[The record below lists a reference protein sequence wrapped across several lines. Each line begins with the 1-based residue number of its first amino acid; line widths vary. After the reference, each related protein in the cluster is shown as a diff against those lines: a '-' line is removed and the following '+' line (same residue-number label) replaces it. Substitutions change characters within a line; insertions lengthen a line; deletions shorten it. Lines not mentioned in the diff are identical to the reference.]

1 LITKMVILGIV
12 GLVVIAIALSPS
24 PGNVLHQAQS
34 MTTPSQTL
42 AQSDPQSMTTPSQTL
57 VQSDPV
63 TEPVFT
69 SVAVVPGEVV
79 VNLSQ
84 TFTVEVWINNV
95 TDMAGWQIRLV
106 WSRQI
111 IKCVKAQINTP
122 PEWGGVPLDLFNKTE
137 SDANK
142 IDPNAV
148 YAAWLFAQG
157 IENDYSDTCGQYVK
171 AECYG
176 PHGGSY
182 RNPFNG
188 SIAVVT
194 FTFQAVGTGSTSL
207 GLDAEGIVIGNSD
220 ARPIAHTVQSGL
232 VEVQM
237 PL

>member
-1 LITKMVILGIV
+1 MITKMMILGIV
-12 GLVVIAIALSPS
+12 SLVVIAIALSPS
-24 PGNVLHQAQS
+24 PGTPLHQAQS
-34 MTTPSQTL
+34 T
-42 AQSDPQSMTTPSQTL
+42 TTPSQTL

-63 TEPVFT
+63 TGSVLT
-69 SVAVVPGEVV
+69 SVAVVPEEVV
-79 VNLSQ
+79 VTLNQ

-106 WSRQI
+106 WNREI
-111 IKCVKAQINTP
+111 IKCVKAQVNTP
-122 PEWGGVPLDLFNKTE
+122 PEWGGVPFDWFNKTE

-148 YAAWLFAQG
+148 LAAWLFAQG
-157 IENDYSDTCGQYVK
+157 VENEYSDTYGQYVK
-171 AECYG
+171 AECRG
-176 PHGGSY
+176 PRGGSY
-182 RNPFNG
+182 HNAFNG

-194 FTFQAVGTGSTSL
+194 LTFQALGTGSTSL
-207 GLDAEGIVIGNSD
+207 SLDVNDIVIGSSD